1 MKRVVLVALVLML
14 CVGALADSGI
24 DWTQYPDDELQSTI
38 DDLTEMI
45 NEARAELDSRKVQT
59 VVGIGISTQ
68 KLLDDFQAY
77 RKTAN
82 LQQYSTFLLP
92 SEKDASS
99 VIVQISDY
107 CWINIRQDNGQ
118 VVSFNAIARS
128 EDTSQQAEAEKMAD
142 ALISFCGLL
151 AVSNPEIEIS
161 DAIDVFNG
169 LVQSLEETT
178 IGNVTYRFITAST
191 VTTNYMFEAKP
202 AN

>member
-118 VVSFNAIARS
+118 VAHMFMHYCVLDLLDAFDELGDRVVHLLVGFPLIHYLIAGMH
-128 EDTSQQAEAEKMAD
+128 DCCMVAPAEEGAD
-142 ALISFCGLL
+142 LG
-151 AVSNPEIEIS
+151 
-161 DAIDVFNG
+161 
-169 LVQSLEETT
+169 
-178 IGNVTYRFITAST
+178 
-191 VTTNYMFEAKP
+191 K
-202 AN
+202 